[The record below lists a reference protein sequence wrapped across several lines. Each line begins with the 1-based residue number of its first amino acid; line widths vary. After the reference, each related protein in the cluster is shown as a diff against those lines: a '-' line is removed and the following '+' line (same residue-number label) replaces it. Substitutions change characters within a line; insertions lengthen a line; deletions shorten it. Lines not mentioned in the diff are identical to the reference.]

1 MKNELAHLVM
11 GTIFLVLLLL
21 LLLLASIL
29 EMHRHVKNNV
39 HACNP
44 NTVKLQSKNKS
55 ITLGIK
61 ALIKLCFD
69 SVRVL

>member
-21 LLLLASIL
+21 LLLLACI

-39 HACNP
+39 HASDP